1 MNLFDKRVDQYM
13 ILSVTGNI
21 VLEDTTK
28 LKEHVE
34 QFIEDTAIAGIIINC
49 ENVKFIDSS
58 GLGLIVS
65 IYKTLKKMDKRF
77 ALTALSDRT
86 MEIFTLTKLDN
97 ILTIAKNDTEAIT
110 VFNSQ
115 SLPTD
120 SAPE

>member
-1 MNLFDKRVDQYM
+1 MDLVDKREDNYL

-28 LKEHVE
+28 LKECVE
-34 QFIEDTAIAGIIINC
+34 QYIEDATIEGIIINC

-65 IYKTLKKMDKRF
+65 IYKTLKKLEKRF
-77 ALTALSDRT
+77 ALSSLSDRT

-97 ILTIAKNDTEAIT
+97 ILTITKDDATAKEAFVT
-110 VFNSQ
+110 G
-115 SLPTD
+115 
-120 SAPE
+120 